1 MSERPGNPFPNNNK
15 KDRKVIEKKGI
26 SPFLLVLILLVLTAV
41 GLYFLAESFPAT
53 LTNEDNQIDLV
64 RLLAILL
71 LIMSSAVG
79 LRRISVATLPRYL
92 RDIAI
97 WVCIFAVLLLGYS
110 YRDLFSDAGQRMS
123 SVLLP
128 GQAHV
133 TDHGELVFSRSRDG
147 HFYIDA
153 TADGTAVRFLVDTG
167 ASSLVLSPSDADRL
181 GFDFNQLLFNQTFET
196 ANGTGRG
203 ARAQLGSMTLGTA
216 TFESIPVSI
225 NEAPMS
231 TSLLGMSFLKRLH
244 SFEFQGDQLILR
256 VDGG

>member
-1 MSERPGNPFPNNNK
+1 MSERPDDPFGNNNK
-15 KDRKVIEKKGI
+15 DDQQESDKKGL
-26 SPFLLVLILLVLTAV
+26 SPFVLFLVLLGLTA
-41 GLYFLAESFPAT
+41 GGIFFLMDKFPST
-53 LTNEDNQIDLV
+53 LMDEDNQIDLV

-71 LIMSSAVG
+71 LVMSSAVG
-79 LRRISVATLPRYL
+79 LRRISASTLPRYL

-110 YRDLFSDAGQRMS
+110 YRDLFSDTGQRLS

-128 GQAHV
+128 GEAVV
-133 TDHGELVFSRSRDG
+133 TEQGDLVFTRSRDG

-153 TADGTAVRFLVDTG
+153 SVEGIKVRFLVDTG
-167 ASSLVLSPSDADRL
+167 ASSLVLSPADAARL

-203 ARAQLGSMTLGTA
+203 ARTRLDSMTIGSV
-216 TFESIPVSI
+216 TFDNIPASI
-225 NEAPMS
+225 NEASMS

-256 VDGG
+256 VEG